1 MPLRRLFIANRGE
14 IAIRIARTAKE
25 MGLEVV
31 TAYSADDAGSPHRQA
46 GDAAAALPGAGPRAY
61 LDIAAVV
68 QAAKDAGCDAMHP
81 GYGFL
86 SESAAFARACAAA
99 GLTFVGPS
107 AETLDLFG
115 DKAQARALAEREG
128 VPLAPATGGG
138 ATLAQVRAFQDAQ
151 GPEGDIMLKA
161 VAGGGGRG
169 MRRVPAGEDPAGAYE
184 LCAREAEAAFGDPR
198 LYAELYIGRA
208 RHIEVQVVGD
218 GAEVVAVHDRE
229 CSLQRRHQKIIE
241 IAPAPHVPADVRAR
255 LRDAALA
262 LARAAKL
269 KGLATVEFLLDADG
283 RETCAFLEVNPR
295 LQVEHTVTEAVT
307 GLDLVEIQLRIAG
320 GASLAEAGL
329 VEIPAPRGSAVQLR
343 VNLETLSADG
353 TLSGGGGGTILR
365 YEPPSGPGVRVD
377 GYGRGGYATSPS
389 FDSLIAKLI
398 VHSASED
405 LAVALAKAERAAR
418 EFVITGVDTNLPL
431 LRALLERPEVA
442 DAQASTAFIEANLPL
457 LAARAAELAPA
468 PDAAVQAQAAAV
480 FEAAPAGAVGV
491 SAPLRG
497 TLVALEVAEGD
508 TVRPGQAVAVLE
520 AMKMQH
526 VVTAGEGGTVR
537 RLPYALGAVVE
548 TGAPLA
554 FVVPAETGELAAA
567 DEAIDLDLIRADLA
581 EVRARYALTLDEN
594 RPDAVARRRRTG
606 QRTARENL
614 DDLFDPGSFNEY
626 GALAIAAQKRRRSVE
641 DLQVATPADGIV
653 TGVGEV
659 NGHLFGEDA
668 ARCVGLAYDFTVL
681 AGTQGH
687 FNHKKTDRILEFAE
701 HWKAPVIWY
710 TEGGGGRPGDVDVGG
725 LTASSLD
732 TTSFTTFA
740 RLSGVA
746 PRIAINS
753 GRCFAGNAVFF
764 GCADVTIATRYSNIG
779 LGGPAMIEGGGLGV
793 FTPDEI
799 GPSEVHWENGAL
811 DLLVEDEAA
820 ATAAAKH
827 ILSMF
832 QGPVKDWTC
841 ADQRTLRHLL
851 PENRVRVYDVRRIIE
866 TLADTGSWIELRGG
880 YGVGLITGFLRI
892 EGRPMGL
899 IANDPRHLGGAIDS
913 PGAEK
918 GGRFLQLCDA
928 FGIPVV
934 SLCDTPGF
942 MVGPDSEKTA
952 AIRRGSR
959 LFVTAASLSVPL
971 FAVVLRKGYGLG
983 AQAMTGGDFSASA
996 MTIAWPTAEFG
1007 PMGLEGAVRLGYR
1020 KELEA
1025 ETDPAAREALFQKL
1039 VGRMYETGKAISV
1052 AQVDEIDAVIDPA
1065 ETRAWLMRGLK
1076 SCPVKKPAGRSFV
1089 DVW

>member
-25 MGLEVV
+25 MGLQVV
-31 TAYSADDAGSPHRQA
+31 TAYSADDAASPHREA
-46 GDAAAALPGAGPRAY
+46 GDAAVALPGAGPRAY

-68 QAAKDAGCDAMHP
+68 AAAKVADCDAVHP

-86 SESAAFARACAAA
+86 SESAAFARGCVEA

-107 AETLDLFG
+107 PETLDLFG
-115 DKAQARALAEREG
+115 DKAQARALAERQG

-138 ATLAQVRAFQDAQ
+138 ATLDQVRAFQDAQ

-169 MRRVPAGEDPAGAYE
+169 MRRVPAGEDPASAYE

-255 LRDAALA
+255 LHDAALA
-262 LARAAKL
+262 LARAARL

-329 VEIPAPRGSAVQLR
+329 GEVPAPRGSAVQLR

-398 VHSASED
+398 VHSASGD

-468 PDAAVQAQAAAV
+468 PDTAVQAQAAAV
-480 FEAAPAGAVGV
+480 FEAAPAGTVGV

-537 RLPYALGAVVE
+537 RLPYTLGAVVE

-554 FVVPAETGELAAA
+554 FVAPAETGELAAD
-567 DEAIDLDLIRADLA
+567 DEAIDLDLIRSDLA

-827 ILSMF
+827 ILSIF
-832 QGPVKDWTC
+832 QGPVKAWTC
-841 ADQRTLRHLL
+841 ADQRTLRHLV

-983 AQAMTGGDFSASA
+983 APAQTGGAFSARA
-996 MTIAWPTAEFG
+996 LTIAWPPAAFG
-1007 PMGLEGAVRLGYR
+1007 PLGLEGAVRLGYR